1 MRISSLKESARRFVA
16 RPAKAFAFGIGFA
29 SLVSTSAV
37 MAQATCVPDPLDP
50 ARGWQVNT
58 ALDSSDLK
66 VGDVLASADVQ
77 VRYTGTFSRTFTL
90 QLGGGI
96 SRGAPVVA
104 VPNRGAGNSPDLKA
118 VPLNNIPGVGLA
130 IVWQDVWGG
139 RAPINSWN
147 YGGYIT
153 IMNGWTFEVSN
164 AAQGWDLFTEVALAP
179 RDGYTYANGWRYT
192 QGYRYVLV
200 VTNPARYEGGS
211 FSGFQLQGGATF
223 WASGAMKE
231 APSIT
236 CGRRDLIAD
245 LNTTLPTI
253 PPLPP
258 PVAPTCTFDQATLNQ
273 TVPMDSASPSR
284 IAVQGSSREAGA
296 EGQAAFRLNAV
307 CPKPKAFNLYFTDV
321 ANPAENAAPFI
332 KQAAGASKETVGLR
346 LFHDQ
351 DTNPLSFGVAPTGS
365 TIPTRA
371 PLAFNSTQDN
381 QAFSIPLT
389 AQYVRLPGVTS
400 AAPISSGPFQARSTV
415 TVVYP

>member
-1 MRISSLKESARRFVA
+1 MPISSFKESARRFLA
-16 RPAKAFAFGIGFA
+16 RPARAFAFGIGFA
-29 SLVSTSAV
+29 SLVSSTAV
-37 MAQATCVPDPLDP
+37 MAQATCVPGSLDG

-58 ALDSSDLK
+58 ALDYSDLK
-66 VGDVLASADVQ
+66 RGDILASADVQ
-77 VRYTGTFSRTFTL
+77 IRYAGSLSRTMTL

-96 SRGAPVVA
+96 SPGAPVV
-104 VPNRGAGNSPDLKA
+104 VTPSPVGGGAGLWA
-118 VPLNNIPGVGLA
+118 VPLNNIPGTGLA
-130 IVWQDVWGG
+130 IVWQDVWAG

-147 YGGYIT
+147 LGGYIT
-153 IMNGWTFEVSN
+153 GMNGFSFQISYGP
-164 AAQGWDLFTEVALAP
+164 QGWDGFTDVMLAP
-179 RDGYTYANGWRYT
+179 RDGYTYANGWNYT

-200 VTNPARYEGGS
+200 VTNPAAYTGGS
-211 FSGFQLQGGATF
+211 FSGFQLAGGARFT
-223 WASGAMKE
+223 ASGAMRE
-231 APSIT
+231 VPSIT
-236 CGRRDLIAD
+236 CGNRDLIAD

-273 TVPMDSASPSR
+273 TVPMGPASPSS
-284 IAVQGSSREAGA
+284 IAVQGSSRAAGA
-296 EGQAAFRLNAV
+296 EGQATFRLDAV

-332 KQAAGASKETVGLR
+332 KQAAGVSKETVGLR

-351 DTNPLSFGVAPTGS
+351 DTNPLSFGVAPVGS

-371 PLAFNSTQDN
+371 PLAFASTQDN

-389 AQYVRLPGVTS
+389 AQYVRLPGITS
-400 AAPISSGPFQARSTV
+400 GTPISTGPFQARSTV